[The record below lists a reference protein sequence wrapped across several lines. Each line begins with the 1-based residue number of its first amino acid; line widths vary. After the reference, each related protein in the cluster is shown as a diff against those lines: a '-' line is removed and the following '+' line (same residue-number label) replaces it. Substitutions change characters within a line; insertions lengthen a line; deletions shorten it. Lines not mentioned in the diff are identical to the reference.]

1 MAKSSRK
8 PRRRPITASRELAWR
23 PVDATARVKT
33 PKRISKAE
41 WNRVGDRVARA
52 YDALNAAL
60 VDAWLIGDMNVL
72 QGVRDVK
79 PVQFEYR
86 VTRTVVASTRD
97 KIAAADIPFELVVAS
112 GRRG

>member
-8 PRRRPITASRELAWR
+8 PRRRAITPSREFAWR
-23 PVDATARVKT
+23 PVDRATARVKT
-33 PKRISKAE
+33 KRVSKAE